1 MPYMNINEMD
11 STMLK
16 ALDARAMTPEK
27 LSSNFIDIISDC
39 EGLEDF
45 SLRNELQRYSELATW
60 LMDTPFARMM
70 RRRSTDPQK
79 FHRSSEEGVEW
90 EMDVPGTV
98 WTLEPQNAGTDCCW
112 TIPDFAKCAGKVPLD
127 FVCLKDCD
135 SIFDKM
141 VLSRLRINERVDLEG
156 FARNGETMEQVENRI
171 RHLWMGFYTLHTVI
185 LGTRATS
192 DNITKPFHGLFEVLQ
207 NDAVISI
214 SGANILGAFDSIGC
228 RLDVLG
234 GDGWV
239 FALNPLIYR
248 SLDAVVV
255 ADERGNLPSG
265 WSRVNGRLRFHGV
278 GFIDDKLVPVDM
290 ENMTGDIWL
299 LDGSSVGA
307 FLAYNIGNEMEIRDD
322 FTEKTKEEGCGQM
335 CTYLYNFGTV
345 ANNNANRLM
354 VISGV
359 PVSSACT
366 QIADLASL
374 INPTTLVPAV

>member
-11 STMLK
+11 SRTLS
-16 ALDARAMTPEK
+16 ALDAKAMTPEK
-27 LSSNFIDIISDC
+27 LASNFIDIISDC
-39 EGLEDF
+39 ESLEDF

-79 FHRSSEEGVEW
+79 FHRGTEEGVEW
-90 EMDVPGTV
+90 EMEIPGTV
-98 WTLEPQNAGTDCCW
+98 WTLDPQNSGADCCW
-112 TIPDFAKCAGKVPLD
+112 TIPDFAKCAGKVPLN

-141 VLSRLRINERVDLEG
+141 VFDRLRINQKSRLEG
-156 FARNGETMEQVENRI
+156 FAREGETINEVENRI
-171 RHLWMGFYTLHTVI
+171 RHLWMAFYTLHTVI
-185 LGTRATS
+185 LGTSETS
-192 DNITKPFHGLFEVLQ
+192 DNITKPFHGLLEVIQ

-239 FALNPLIYR
+239 LATHPLIYR
-248 SLDAVVV
+248 SLEAVVV
-255 ADERGNLPSG
+255 ADERGNYPAG
-265 WSRVNGRLRFHGV
+265 WSKVNGRLRFHGI
-278 GFIDDKLVPVDM
+278 GIIDDKLVPVDM
-290 ENMTGDIWL
+290 DNMTGEIWI

-307 FLAYNIGNEMEIRDD
+307 FLAYNIGNELEIRDD
-322 FTEKTKEEGCGQM
+322 FTEKTKAEGCGQL

-345 ANNNANRLM
+345 ANNNANRIM
-354 VISGV
+354 VVSNV
-359 PVSSACT
+359 PISSACT
-366 QIADLASL
+366 EIADLASL
-374 INPTTLVPAV
+374 INPTTLVPAA

>member
-16 ALDARAMTPEK
+16 RLDNDAVSAEK
-27 LSSNFIDIISDC
+27 LSSNFVDIISDC
-39 EGLEDF
+39 ESLEDF

-60 LMDTPFARMM
+60 LMSTPFARMM

-79 FHRSSEEGVEW
+79 FHRGSDEGVEW
-90 EMDVPGTV
+90 EMDIPGTV
-98 WTLEPQNAGTDCCW
+98 WTLEPQNAGADCCW

-135 SIFDKM
+135 KIFDFM
-141 VLSRLRINERVDLEG
+141 VLDRLRVNQRSRLEG
-156 FARNGETMEQVENRI
+156 FAREGETINDVENRI
-171 RHLWMGFYTLHTVI
+171 RHLWMGFYTLHTMI

-192 DNITKPFHGLFEVLQ
+192 DNITKPFHGLYEVLQ

-214 SGANILGAFDSIGC
+214 SGANVLGAFDSIGC

-234 GDGWV
+234 GDNWA

-248 SLDAVVV
+248 SLEAVVV
-255 ADERGNLPSG
+255 PDERGNYPVG
-265 WSRVNGRLRFHGV
+265 WSKENGRLRFHGI

-299 LDGSSVGA
+299 LDGTSVGA
-307 FLAYNIGNEMEIRDD
+307 FLAYNIGDEMEIRND
-322 FTEKTKEEGCGQM
+322 FTEQTKENGCGQM

-366 QIADLASL
+366 QIADLAAL